1 MASTAVI
8 VANGEL
14 ELTPEVE
21 ALVARADLL
30 ICADGGLRHAAAHG
44 WQPQLVVGDLDSAP
58 AELVAEA
65 AARGAVIERHP
76 CCKDETDTE
85 LALRAALA
93 AGAEEIY
100 LLAATGDRLDH
111 SLANILMLAL
121 LEAAGAR
128 VVLLAGRQRLQ
139 VIRGEACIEGRAGDL
154 VSLLPIGGDA
164 VGIHTS
170 GLEYALA
177 GGTLPFGIPRGVS
190 NVLTEGRATVRVEQ
204 GLLLAVVTPAGG
216 EQ

>member
-85 LALRAALA
+85 LALRAA
-93 AGAEEIY
+93 
-100 LLAATGDRLDH
+100 
-111 SLANILMLAL
+111 LANILMLAL